1 MLNTALAKKRRQ
13 QMGLSVAELGGLVG
27 VAESTLWRWEAG
39 EREPRTTDQLRQYA
53 LVLGVSL
60 DELLVHPDGS
70 LPPDKE
76 PTS

>member
-39 EREPRTTDQLRQYA
+39 EREPRTTDQLQQYA
-53 LVLGVSL
+53 RVLGVSVDDL
-60 DELLVHPDGS
+60 LTGPEELEAS
-70 LPPDKE
+70 
-76 PTS
+76 TS